1 MTDLTTKTRK
11 NNLKTLRPH
20 KHTKLEFFIADDID
34 IFSFRDEIA
43 SMEHPFFALKGGDTK
58 VRKYKN
64 GNVTVTVRS
73 SAEIGLATVFDKDI
87 WIYAISKLQEAINN
101 NQDISRT
108 VAFTP
113 YDFFVTTNRSTSGVA
128 YKELRKALNR
138 LKGTVIETNISYF
151 DDKQETCLF
160 GLIDSARIIE
170 EQKGKLDIGMVEVTL
185 PDWLYQALYR
195 KKIIKISPD
204 YFRIRK
210 AIDRRLYEI
219 ARKHCGN
226 QHEFNISLGKLHSK
240 TGSTALLKM
249 FRHNLKQLA
258 KTNDLPDY
266 EVLFDPVTDKVTFKN
281 RNQNCPKVE
290 ASRKREKGKKE
301 IFKMKKSLLDR

>member
-1 MTDLTTKTRK
+1 MADHTKKTGK
-11 NNLKTLRPH
+11 CNLKTLRPQKH
-20 KHTKLEFFIADDID
+20 KQIEFFIADDID

-64 GNVTVTVRS
+64 GNITVTVRS

-101 NQDISRT
+101 NSDISRT

-113 YDFFVTTNRSTSGVA
+113 YDFFITTNRSTSGVA

-138 LKGTVIETNISYF
+138 LKGTVIETNINYF

-160 GLIDSARIIE
+160 GLIESARIIGE
-170 EQKGKLDIGMVEVTL
+170 KKGKLDIGMIEITL
-185 PDWLYQALYR
+185 PEWLYQALYK

-219 ARKHCGN
+219 ARKHCGS
-226 QHEFNISLGKLHSK
+226 QHEFTIFLEKLHIK

-266 EVLFDPVTDKVTFKN
+266 EIFFDSITDKVTFKN
-281 RNQNCPKVE
+281 RNQNTPQAE

-301 IFKMKKSLLDR
+301 IYKIKNKLSK